1 MARSLRIEFAG
12 AIYHI
17 CARGNA
23 RQQIFVGDPD
33 RNRFVELL
41 RQSSRRF
48 EVSIIAFVLMD
59 NHFHLVAQTNR
70 PNLARWMH
78 WLLAS
83 YTMFFNARNRRCGHV
98 FQGRYKSILV
108 EGGEYLLSVTRYV
121 HLNPVRGLR
130 LGAGDPSERRRRL
143 REFKWSS
150 YRTYGGLA
158 KPFDFVYPTVVYEE
172 LVTLK
177 GARAELEYRRF
188 VEEGLLRE
196 IENPFEATH

>member
-1 MARSLRIEFAG
+1 MARPLRIEFAG

-23 RQQIFVGDPD
+23 RQQIFVGDSD

-83 YTMFFNARNRRCGHV
+83 YTMFFNARPQVRPLIPGALQEYSCGTRRV
-98 FQGRYKSILV
+98 S
-108 EGGEYLLSVTRYV
+108 
-121 HLNPVRGLR
+121 HLRNSLR
-130 LGAGDPSERRRRL
+130 SFESGSGPS
-143 REFKWSS
+143 S
-150 YRTYGGLA
+150 G
-158 KPFDFVYPTVVYEE
+158 
-172 LVTLK
+172 
-177 GARAELEYRRF
+177 
-188 VEEGLLRE
+188 
-196 IENPFEATH
+196 